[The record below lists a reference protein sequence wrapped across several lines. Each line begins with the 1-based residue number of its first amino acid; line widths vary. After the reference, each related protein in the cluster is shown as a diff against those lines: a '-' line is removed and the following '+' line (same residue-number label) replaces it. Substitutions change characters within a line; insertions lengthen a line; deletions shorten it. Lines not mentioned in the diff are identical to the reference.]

1 MIENRLLIIGSG
13 MFVNG
18 RNSETR
24 GVIIPSIFEFLKKTS
39 KDFEIYLTYRSSSGK
54 DHNLECCDFLNL
66 DDLAR
71 VHHIKPTFSPDDI
84 KSIVNK

>member
-1 MIENRLLIIGSG
+1 MGNIKKLSLNFFLTIFLMVVSYNN
-13 MFVNG
+13 FVFSREIN
-18 RNSETR
+18 
-24 GVIIPSIFEFLKKTS
+24 L

-71 VHHIKPTFSPDDI
+71 VHHIKSDFSPDDI
-84 KSIVNK
+84 KKIA

>member
-71 VHHIKPTFSPDDI
+71 VHHIKSDFSPDDI
-84 KSIVNK
+84 KKIA